1 MPLAAVTAV
10 KLGVTVSPP
19 ATALF
24 SVTVK
29 VSESPSLAD
38 ASMTVTVAAP
48 SSSMI
53 VPTPVSVAV
62 TGNDV
67 AEACRLT
74 VNVLFVPWLAFP
86 VVATAKVCVS
96 PAAPAKVRAAVF
108 AV

>member
-1 MPLAAVTAV
+1 M

-19 ATALF
+19 ANALF

-38 ASMTVTVAAP
+38 ASMTVTVVPP

-53 VPTPVSVAV
+53 VPTPVSAAV

-67 AEACRLT
+67 PERFRLT
-74 VNVLFVPWLAFP
+74 VNVLFVPSLAFP
-86 VVATAKVCVS
+86 VVATAKVCIS
-96 PAAPAKVRAAVF
+96 PAAPAKVRGAVF
-108 AV
+108 PV